1 MRIIHGQ
8 GYTAKDRAEFK
19 ELVYKNVFKAI
30 EILVEAMRVLKI
42 SYESPTNQVSVG
54 VFGVLTVCRLY
65 RPMVRSWRCLL
76 RQRCSR

>member
-8 GYTAKDRAEFK
+8 GYTVKDRAEFK

-42 SYESPTNQVSVG
+42 GYQSPTNQVSVG
-54 VFGVLTVCRLY
+54 VCAVTHSL
-65 RPMVRSWRCLL
+65 PPVRHMGKS
-76 RQRCSR
+76 